1 MKKISRLAAV
11 ILVLALL
18 CTGCS
23 LNVGNLLQPPRMQG
37 EQQAV
42 QKALETY
49 IRDKGGANSS
59 RYTLKYPSE
68 GAYTSA
74 FVLCDNRGRPLTE
87 NIESA
92 GIAVAFYALSSAP
105 DETHVNL
112 LHRNGD
118 EWVSVGDRVG
128 SGAEIRQV
136 VFGDLDGDG
145 VAELLTGWSTYNSKD
160 HRLVVYGMAD
170 GLTLLDDK
178 QVYTSLYVGDLTAT
192 GQDSLLLFRIGS
204 GQTVTASLEKLESA
218 GLVTQAT
225 APMDGYIQQFG
236 QMVLC
241 RLTEGVHGLF
251 VDAQKVGNTTIT
263 ELLYLD
269 DKGLHTP
276 FYDKDANVTTVTG
289 RASGLAARDV
299 NGDAM
304 VEIPISRP
312 LPSAK
317 EPNAGST
324 GYLTVWRAWDY
335 ATGKWTDCLN
345 SVVNTVDGYLVALD
359 DSQVTNLTTVYKP
372 ESHTLDLKETKSD
385 MVWLRIQ
392 ADSKEQLPPS
402 PGMSSM
408 TLQSGTEKNAYTVW
422 YHPQWV
428 DTEKV
433 HYMVMRLMG
442 EEGTR

>member
-1 MKKISRLAAV
+1 MKKISRLVSV
-11 ILVLALL
+11 ILMLALL

-23 LNVGNLLQPPRMQG
+23 LDVGNLLQPPRMEG

-74 FVLCDNRGRPLTE
+74 FVLCDVMGRPLTE

-92 GIAVAFYALSSAP
+92 CMAVAFYAPSAAP

-112 LHRNGD
+112 LHRSGE

-192 GQDSLLLFRIGS
+192 GLDSLLLFRIGS
-204 GQTVTASLEKLESA
+204 GQKVTASLEKLDNA

-225 APMDGYIQQFG
+225 VPMDGYIQQFG
-236 QMVLC
+236 QMILC
-241 RLTEGVHGLF
+241 RLAEGVHGLF
-251 VDAQKVGNTTIT
+251 VDAQKGGNTTIT
-263 ELLYLD
+263 ELIYWD
-269 DKGLHTP
+269 EKGLHTP
-276 FYDKDANVTTVTG
+276 FYDAGTNVTTVTG

-304 VEIPISRP
+304 VEIPISCP
-312 LPSAK
+312 LPSSK
-317 EPNAGST
+317 ESHAGST

-335 ATGKWTDCLN
+335 VSGQWRDCLD
-345 SVVNTVDGYLVALD
+345 SVVNTADGYLVALD
-359 DSQVTNLTTVYKP
+359 DSQLTNLTTVYKP
-372 ESHTLDLKETKSD
+372 ESHTLDLKETKSQT
-385 MVWLRIQ
+385 VWLRIQ
-392 ADSKEQLPPS
+392 AGGKEQMPPS
-402 PGMSSM
+402 PGMTSV
-408 TLQSGTEKNAYTVW
+408 TLQGSEEETAYVVW
-422 YHPQWV
+422 YHPGWV
-428 DTEKV
+428 ATEKV
-433 HYMVMRLMG
+433 HYMVMRLTG
-442 EEGTR
+442 EESNR